1 MARASNSSSL
11 ISEDMNALTVPY
23 LCTMKKALF
32 LHIETIPLM
41 FAISM
46 EKLVQKFRKTTLV
59 PMMLLIPHI
68 VVPQMLLLQP
78 SSGLGVSETNS
89 LGRSRSSSSSGGSS

>member
-1 MARASNSSSL
+1 
-11 ISEDMNALTVPY
+11 
-23 LCTMKKALF
+23 
-32 LHIETIPLM
+32 M

-46 EKLVQKFRKTTLV
+46 EKLVQNLRKTTLV
-59 PMMLLIPHI
+59 TTLMLISHI

-89 LGRSRSSSSSGGSS
+89 LRGEVAAAAAVVVAVVKTWQ

>member
-1 MARASNSSSL
+1 
-11 ISEDMNALTVPY
+11 
-23 LCTMKKALF
+23 
-32 LHIETIPLM
+32 M

-46 EKLVQKFRKTTLV
+46 EKLVQNLRKTTLV
-59 PMMLLIPHI
+59 TTLMLISHI

-89 LGRSRSSSSSGGSS
+89 LGGEVAAAAAVVVAVVKTWQ